1 MSNDDYVHYSDCCRL
16 SRGLSSQ
23 CDYVCR
29 MLALPDPREGG
40 SGNPG
45 ATNVLRLGG
54 KKAAA
59 LTLAGDVA
67 KGLVPVLVAN
77 LMELDPWVT
86 GACAIAAFAGHLY
99 PIFFGFKGGKGYA
112 TALGVIAGLSTTTFV
127 AVGLTWLAVAGIWRY
142 SSLAALTSIALT
154 PVYAWFLT
162 GHVEWTI
169 ATSLSPCS
177 FSSGTKATSSGLWVV
192 PNRKLVRRPKTSS
205 EAQNHQSLDWLQLIQ
220 RPPRFRGECTGRL
233 RVGHSAIARVRDHGT
248 VVRASSS
255 ADNKRGRH

>member
-1 MSNDDYVHYSDCCRL
+1 MITSIILIVAAYLAGSVASAII
-16 SRGLSSQ
+16 
-23 CDYVCR
+23 VCR

-77 LMELDPWVT
+77 LMGLDPWVT

-169 ATSLSPCS
+169 ATVTIAVFVFIRHKGNIERLM
-177 FSSGTKATSSGLWVV
+177 SGTESKIGQ
-192 PNRKLVRRPKTSS
+192 KT
-205 EAQNHQSLDWLQLIQ
+205 
-220 RPPRFRGECTGRL
+220 
-233 RVGHSAIARVRDHGT
+233 
-248 VVRASSS
+248 
-255 ADNKRGRH
+255 

>member
-1 MSNDDYVHYSDCCRL
+1 MITSIVLIVAAYLAGSVASAII
-16 SRGLSSQ
+16 
-23 CDYVCR
+23 VCR

-59 LTLAGDVA
+59 LTLTGDVA

-169 ATSLSPCS
+169 ATVTIAVFVFIRHKGNIERLM
-177 FSSGTKATSSGLWVV
+177 SGTESKIGQ
-192 PNRKLVRRPKTSS
+192 KT
-205 EAQNHQSLDWLQLIQ
+205 
-220 RPPRFRGECTGRL
+220 
-233 RVGHSAIARVRDHGT
+233 
-248 VVRASSS
+248 
-255 ADNKRGRH
+255 

>member
-1 MSNDDYVHYSDCCRL
+1 MITSIVLIVAAYLAGSVASAII
-16 SRGLSSQ
+16 
-23 CDYVCR
+23 VCR

-77 LMELDPWVT
+77 LMGLDPWVT

-127 AVGLTWLAVAGIWRY
+127 AVGITWLAVAGIWRY

-169 ATSLSPCS
+169 ATVTIAVFVFIRHKGNIERLM
-177 FSSGTKATSSGLWVV
+177 SGTESKIGQ
-192 PNRKLVRRPKTSS
+192 KT
-205 EAQNHQSLDWLQLIQ
+205 
-220 RPPRFRGECTGRL
+220 
-233 RVGHSAIARVRDHGT
+233 
-248 VVRASSS
+248 
-255 ADNKRGRH
+255 

>member
-1 MSNDDYVHYSDCCRL
+1 MITSIVLIVAAYLAGSVASAII
-16 SRGLSSQ
+16 
-23 CDYVCR
+23 VCR

-77 LMELDPWVT
+77 LMGLDPWVT

-127 AVGLTWLAVAGIWRY
+127 AVGVTWLAVAGIWRY
-142 SSLAALTSIALT
+142 SSLAALASIALT
-154 PVYAWFLT
+154 PMYAWFLT

-169 ATSLSPCS
+169 ATVTIAVFVFIRHKGNIERLM
-177 FSSGTKATSSGLWVV
+177 SGTESKIGQ
-192 PNRKLVRRPKTSS
+192 KT
-205 EAQNHQSLDWLQLIQ
+205 
-220 RPPRFRGECTGRL
+220 
-233 RVGHSAIARVRDHGT
+233 
-248 VVRASSS
+248 
-255 ADNKRGRH
+255 

>member
-1 MSNDDYVHYSDCCRL
+1 MITSIVLIVAAYLAGSVASAII
-16 SRGLSSQ
+16 
-23 CDYVCR
+23 VCR

-77 LMELDPWVT
+77 LMGLDPWVT

-127 AVGLTWLAVAGIWRY
+127 AVGVTWLAVAGIWRY

-169 ATSLSPCS
+169 ATVTIAVFVFIRHKGNIERLM
-177 FSSGTKATSSGLWVV
+177 SGTESKIGQ
-192 PNRKLVRRPKTSS
+192 KT
-205 EAQNHQSLDWLQLIQ
+205 
-220 RPPRFRGECTGRL
+220 
-233 RVGHSAIARVRDHGT
+233 
-248 VVRASSS
+248 
-255 ADNKRGRH
+255 

>member
-1 MSNDDYVHYSDCCRL
+1 MITSIVLIVAAYLAGSVASAII
-16 SRGLSSQ
+16 
-23 CDYVCR
+23 VCR

-77 LMELDPWVT
+77 LMGLDPWVT

-127 AVGLTWLAVAGIWRY
+127 AVGLSWLAVAGIWRY

-169 ATSLSPCS
+169 ATVTIAVFVFIRHKGNIERLM
-177 FSSGTKATSSGLWVV
+177 SGTESKIGQ
-192 PNRKLVRRPKTSS
+192 KT
-205 EAQNHQSLDWLQLIQ
+205 
-220 RPPRFRGECTGRL
+220 
-233 RVGHSAIARVRDHGT
+233 
-248 VVRASSS
+248 
-255 ADNKRGRH
+255 

>member
-1 MSNDDYVHYSDCCRL
+1 MITSIILIVAAYLAGSVASAII
-16 SRGLSSQ
+16 
-23 CDYVCR
+23 VCR

-59 LTLAGDVA
+59 LTLTGDVA

-77 LMELDPWVT
+77 LMGLDPWVT

-169 ATSLSPCS
+169 ATVTIAVFVFIRHKGNIERLMG
-177 FSSGTKATSSGLWVV
+177 GTESKIGQ
-192 PNRKLVRRPKTSS
+192 KT
-205 EAQNHQSLDWLQLIQ
+205 
-220 RPPRFRGECTGRL
+220 
-233 RVGHSAIARVRDHGT
+233 
-248 VVRASSS
+248 
-255 ADNKRGRH
+255 

>member
-1 MSNDDYVHYSDCCRL
+1 MITSIVLIVAAYLAGSVASAII
-16 SRGLSSQ
+16 
-23 CDYVCR
+23 VCR

-77 LMELDPWVT
+77 LMGLDPWVT

-169 ATSLSPCS
+169 ATVTIAVFVFIRHKGNIERLM
-177 FSSGTKATSSGLWVV
+177 SGTESK
-192 PNRKLVRRPKTSS
+192 
-205 EAQNHQSLDWLQLIQ
+205 I
-220 RPPRFRGECTGRL
+220 
-233 RVGHSAIARVRDHGT
+233 
-248 VVRASSS
+248 
-255 ADNKRGRH
+255 

>member
-1 MSNDDYVHYSDCCRL
+1 MITSIVLIVAAYLAGSVASAII
-16 SRGLSSQ
+16 
-23 CDYVCR
+23 VCR

-77 LMELDPWVT
+77 LMGLDPWVT

-142 SSLAALTSIALT
+142 SSLAALASIALT

-169 ATSLSPCS
+169 ATVTIAVFVFIRHKGNIERLM
-177 FSSGTKATSSGLWVV
+177 SGTESKIGQ
-192 PNRKLVRRPKTSS
+192 KT
-205 EAQNHQSLDWLQLIQ
+205 
-220 RPPRFRGECTGRL
+220 
-233 RVGHSAIARVRDHGT
+233 
-248 VVRASSS
+248 
-255 ADNKRGRH
+255 

>member
-1 MSNDDYVHYSDCCRL
+1 MITSIILIVAAYLAGSVASAII
-16 SRGLSSQ
+16 
-23 CDYVCR
+23 VCR

-59 LTLAGDVA
+59 LTLTGDVA

-77 LMELDPWVT
+77 LMGLDPWVT

-169 ATSLSPCS
+169 ATVTIAVFVFIRHKGNIERLT
-177 FSSGTKATSSGLWVV
+177 SGTESKIGQ
-192 PNRKLVRRPKTSS
+192 KT
-205 EAQNHQSLDWLQLIQ
+205 
-220 RPPRFRGECTGRL
+220 
-233 RVGHSAIARVRDHGT
+233 
-248 VVRASSS
+248 
-255 ADNKRGRH
+255 

>member
-1 MSNDDYVHYSDCCRL
+1 MTTSIVLIVAAYLAGSVASAII
-16 SRGLSSQ
+16 
-23 CDYVCR
+23 VCR

-67 KGLVPVLVAN
+67 KGLVPVLVAS
-77 LMELDPWVT
+77 LMGLAPWVT

-127 AVGLTWLAVAGIWRY
+127 AVGLTWLAVAGIWQY
-142 SSLAALTSIALT
+142 SSLAALASIALT

-169 ATSLSPCS
+169 AT
-177 FSSGTKATSSGLWVV
+177 V
-192 PNRKLVRRPKTSS
+192 
-205 EAQNHQSLDWLQLIQ
+205 
-220 RPPRFRGECTGRL
+220 
-233 RVGHSAIARVRDHGT
+233 AIAVFVFFRHKGNIERLMNGT
-248 VVRASSS
+248 ES
-255 ADNKRGRH
+255 KIGQKT

>member
-1 MSNDDYVHYSDCCRL
+1 MTTPLVLIVTAYLVGSIASAIIVCRL
-16 SRGLSSQ
+16 LG
-23 CDYVCR
+23 
-29 MLALPDPREGG
+29 LPDPREGG

-112 TALGVIAGLSTTTFV
+112 TALGVIAGLSTKTFV

-169 ATSLSPCS
+169 ATVTIAVFVFIRHKGNIERLM
-177 FSSGTKATSSGLWVV
+177 SGTESKIGQ
-192 PNRKLVRRPKTSS
+192 KT
-205 EAQNHQSLDWLQLIQ
+205 
-220 RPPRFRGECTGRL
+220 
-233 RVGHSAIARVRDHGT
+233 
-248 VVRASSS
+248 
-255 ADNKRGRH
+255 

>member
-1 MSNDDYVHYSDCCRL
+1 MITSIVLIVAAYLAGSVASAII
-16 SRGLSSQ
+16 
-23 CDYVCR
+23 VCR

-77 LMELDPWVT
+77 LMGLDPWVT

-127 AVGLTWLAVAGIWRY
+127 AVGVTWLAVAGIWRY
-142 SSLAALTSIALT
+142 SSLAALASIALT

-169 ATSLSPCS
+169 ATVTIAVFVFIRHKGNIERLM
-177 FSSGTKATSSGLWVV
+177 SGTESKIGQ
-192 PNRKLVRRPKTSS
+192 KT
-205 EAQNHQSLDWLQLIQ
+205 
-220 RPPRFRGECTGRL
+220 
-233 RVGHSAIARVRDHGT
+233 
-248 VVRASSS
+248 
-255 ADNKRGRH
+255 

>member
-1 MSNDDYVHYSDCCRL
+1 MTTSIVLIVAAYLAGSVASAII
-16 SRGLSSQ
+16 
-23 CDYVCR
+23 VCR

-77 LMELDPWVT
+77 LMGLDPWVT

-169 ATSLSPCS
+169 ATVTIAVFVFIRHKGNIERLM
-177 FSSGTKATSSGLWVV
+177 SGTESKIGQ
-192 PNRKLVRRPKTSS
+192 KT
-205 EAQNHQSLDWLQLIQ
+205 
-220 RPPRFRGECTGRL
+220 
-233 RVGHSAIARVRDHGT
+233 
-248 VVRASSS
+248 
-255 ADNKRGRH
+255 

>member
-1 MSNDDYVHYSDCCRL
+1 MITSIVLIVAAYLAGSVASAII
-16 SRGLSSQ
+16 
-23 CDYVCR
+23 VCR

-77 LMELDPWVT
+77 LMGLDPWVT

-169 ATSLSPCS
+169 ATVTIAVFVFIRHKGNIERLM
-177 FSSGTKATSSGLWVV
+177 SGTESKIGQ
-192 PNRKLVRRPKTSS
+192 KT
-205 EAQNHQSLDWLQLIQ
+205 
-220 RPPRFRGECTGRL
+220 
-233 RVGHSAIARVRDHGT
+233 
-248 VVRASSS
+248 
-255 ADNKRGRH
+255 

>member
-1 MSNDDYVHYSDCCRL
+1 MITSIILIVAAYLAGSVASAII
-16 SRGLSSQ
+16 
-23 CDYVCR
+23 VCR

-59 LTLAGDVA
+59 LTLTGDVA

-77 LMELDPWVT
+77 LMGLDPWVT

-169 ATSLSPCS
+169 ATVTIAVFVFIRHKGNIERLM
-177 FSSGTKATSSGLWVV
+177 SGTESKIGQ
-192 PNRKLVRRPKTSS
+192 KT
-205 EAQNHQSLDWLQLIQ
+205 
-220 RPPRFRGECTGRL
+220 
-233 RVGHSAIARVRDHGT
+233 
-248 VVRASSS
+248 
-255 ADNKRGRH
+255 

>member
-1 MSNDDYVHYSDCCRL
+1 MITSIILIVAAYLAGSVASAII
-16 SRGLSSQ
+16 
-23 CDYVCR
+23 VCR

-77 LMELDPWVT
+77 LMGLDPWVT

-142 SSLAALTSIALT
+142 SSLAALASIALT

-169 ATSLSPCS
+169 ATVTIAVFVFIRHKGNIERLV
-177 FSSGTKATSSGLWVV
+177 SGTESKIGQ
-192 PNRKLVRRPKTSS
+192 KT
-205 EAQNHQSLDWLQLIQ
+205 
-220 RPPRFRGECTGRL
+220 
-233 RVGHSAIARVRDHGT
+233 
-248 VVRASSS
+248 
-255 ADNKRGRH
+255 

>member
-1 MSNDDYVHYSDCCRL
+1 MTTPLVLIVTAYLVGSIASAIIVCRL
-16 SRGLSSQ
+16 LG
-23 CDYVCR
+23 
-29 MLALPDPREGG
+29 LPDPREGG

-77 LMELDPWVT
+77 LLGLAPWVT

-112 TALGVIAGLSTTTFV
+112 TALGVIAGLSIPTFV

-154 PVYAWFLT
+154 PAYAWFVT

-169 ATSLSPCS
+169 ASVVIAVFVFVKHKANIERLM
-177 FSSGTKATSSGLWVV
+177 SGTESRIGQKA
-192 PNRKLVRRPKTSS
+192 
-205 EAQNHQSLDWLQLIQ
+205 
-220 RPPRFRGECTGRL
+220 
-233 RVGHSAIARVRDHGT
+233 
-248 VVRASSS
+248 
-255 ADNKRGRH
+255 

>member
-1 MSNDDYVHYSDCCRL
+1 MTASIVLIVAAYLAGSVASAII
-16 SRGLSSQ
+16 
-23 CDYVCR
+23 VCR

-45 ATNVLRLGG
+45 ATNVLRLGS
-54 KKAAA
+54 KKAAV

-77 LMELDPWVT
+77 LMGLAPWVT
-86 GACAIAAFAGHLY
+86 GTCAIAAFAGHLY

-142 SSLAALTSIALT
+142 SSLAALASIALA

-169 ATSLSPCS
+169 AT
-177 FSSGTKATSSGLWVV
+177 V
-192 PNRKLVRRPKTSS
+192 
-205 EAQNHQSLDWLQLIQ
+205 
-220 RPPRFRGECTGRL
+220 
-233 RVGHSAIARVRDHGT
+233 AIAVFVFLRHKGNIERLMNGT
-248 VVRASSS
+248 ES
-255 ADNKRGRH
+255 KIGRKT

>member
-1 MSNDDYVHYSDCCRL
+1 MITSIVLIVAAYLAGSVASAII
-16 SRGLSSQ
+16 
-23 CDYVCR
+23 VCR

-67 KGLVPVLVAN
+67 KGLVPVLAAN
-77 LMELDPWVT
+77 LMGLDPWVT

-169 ATSLSPCS
+169 ATVTIAVFVFIRHKGNIERLM
-177 FSSGTKATSSGLWVV
+177 SGTESKIGQ
-192 PNRKLVRRPKTSS
+192 KT
-205 EAQNHQSLDWLQLIQ
+205 
-220 RPPRFRGECTGRL
+220 
-233 RVGHSAIARVRDHGT
+233 
-248 VVRASSS
+248 
-255 ADNKRGRH
+255 

>member
-1 MSNDDYVHYSDCCRL
+1 MITSIVLIVAAYLAGSVASAII
-16 SRGLSSQ
+16 
-23 CDYVCR
+23 VCR

-77 LMELDPWVT
+77 LMGLDPWVT

-142 SSLAALTSIALT
+142 SSLAALASIALT

-169 ATSLSPCS
+169 ATVTIAVFVFIRHKGNIERLV
-177 FSSGTKATSSGLWVV
+177 SGTESKIGQ
-192 PNRKLVRRPKTSS
+192 KT
-205 EAQNHQSLDWLQLIQ
+205 
-220 RPPRFRGECTGRL
+220 
-233 RVGHSAIARVRDHGT
+233 
-248 VVRASSS
+248 
-255 ADNKRGRH
+255 